1 MDRLGG
7 GQVWGRNAPG
17 RDLGTVRHKAQ
28 TAPRGFHFCAVFA
41 FSHAVLR
48 AGGAGDADASARA
61 PEMRRTKTCALPSL
75 RKPIYS
81 DASAWR
87 SGAAQRPAY
96 RMLALGSASNTASF
110 TSWAR
115 AACE

>member
-1 MDRLGG
+1 MPYTTDPPKMDRLGG

-75 RKPIYS
+75 RK
-81 DASAWR
+81 R
-87 SGAAQRPAY
+87 ST
-96 RMLALGSASNTASF
+96 ALRSE
-110 TSWAR
+110 AR
-115 AACE
+115 ASS